1 MIKRTFILICLM
13 TVLSGCG
20 ATKIA
25 VTSCPPFPSPS
36 NNAIDKIQNIHD
48 NEVDMWIVSLFKLKK
63 QLEICNTKQ

>member
-13 TVLSGCG
+13 IVLSGCG
-20 ATKIA
+20 AKIA

-48 NEVDMWIVSLFKLKK
+48 AEVDDWVVRLFKLKK
-63 QLEICNTKQ
+63 QLEICNTKK